1 MIEVY
6 NFLDGKNLCNI
17 FASLIVEKIN
27 ETFPYAITEISVINV
42 RNFFVVKGTTNSDV
56 IVNCANILKE
66 FIEKYDEEI
75 SKTIRVIDIIQY
87 SVDPNIK
94 TSFICNYHFKKENYN
109 ELQKFIDQKAK
120 EQIYLNLKIDDINKI
135 VFYSSNKDKN
145 ETIGLISN
153 FFDGYQY
160 YEYNFENEQYVSD
173 KFFGLSNNG
182 EKLYHMLLKY
192 VWFNVSSLGIT
203 KELNVRLSSN
213 EKISNIDNLNI
224 NFDILNDNHI
234 VKTSWLESLILD
246 VFPFEYS
253 ELEKSFD
260 LNEYSVLN
268 TESPKP
274 WEKYDRINELVLI

>member
-160 YEYNFENEQYVSD
+160 YEYNFENDQYVSD

-203 KELNVRLSSN
+203 KELNVQLSSN